1 MSKPEHL
8 IGLAV
13 AGNYSIIGIHNPPEG
28 LVIGDLPTPS
38 IIGLPGEQ
46 LSDAPVSVRSRIFPD
61 SVEVDFLTGMFSF
74 DGKRYDW
81 RMIEYGT
88 EVAKAIGNC
97 AIYSKVQ
104 EIGKLDPE
112 NSIFDHDKFLKSSL
126 TRVPDDDSNLRNRLR
141 KRLRK

>member
-1 MSKPEHL
+1 
-8 IGLAV
+8 
-13 AGNYSIIGIHNPPEG
+13 
-28 LVIGDLPTPS
+28 
-38 IIGLPGEQ
+38 
-46 LSDAPVSVRSRIFPD
+46 
-61 SVEVDFLTGMFSF
+61 
-74 DGKRYDW
+74 
-81 RMIEYGT
+81 MIEYGT